1 MEKFIA
7 KELELKEM
15 EVIDS
20 FNEADNNKWFEYVSI
35 LTYRYYGIEGYDE
48 DTMWFSKLYDFWH
61 RYVAGCIKCKFSIV
75 TYLKDDRYSE
85 MRKTIKAFG
94 LDIEQ
99 FWYLLLF
106 IYDYVSEKLSNGNTI
121 TNTSKTI
128 FAQDLMKQIGD
139 SDVEDVEIIIKNKG
153 KKIPISNIGKMSI
166 ITMLLE
172 GYKKLYKDA
181 YGYDFN
187 FPGSNN
193 IKAFSLSYHMAM
205 AVDML
210 EYTFNHIDKEWNMI
224 HPDKSAGASLNKMLL
239 YSQIMHLYRWTEN
252 ENFLYDD
259 SSLKGVLKIYK
270 KKLKNLP
277 EMVSNSYW

>member
-1 MEKFIA
+1 
-7 KELELKEM
+7 
-15 EVIDS
+15 
-20 FNEADNNKWFEYVSI
+20 
-35 LTYRYYGIEGYDE
+35 
-48 DTMWFSKLYDFWH
+48 
-61 RYVAGCIKCKFSIV
+61 
-75 TYLKDDRYSE
+75 

-94 LDIEQ
+94 LDIEK

-106 IYDYVSEKLSNGNTI
+106 VYDYASDKLSNGNTI

-153 KKIPISNIGKMSI
+153 KKIPISDVGKMSI

-172 GYKKLYKDA
+172 GYNNLYKDA

-187 FPGSNN
+187 FPGSND
-193 IKAFSLSYHMAM
+193 IKIFSLSYHMAM

-210 EYTFNHIDKEWNMI
+210 EYTFNHIDKNWNTI

-252 ENFLYDD
+252 DNFLYDD